1 MQKNLEKWNGKGN
14 SEYMVVVAIN
24 QFNQFNLTLY

>member
-24 QFNQFNLTLY
+24 QFNLTLY

>member
-24 QFNQFNLTLY
+24 QFNLTLC